1 MGTYKYAL
9 YLPFV
14 AVLALGLDDADQWCA
29 HMLAIA
35 ALRYVQAWVWN
46 LLSRNHSI
54 SGHTRIQG
62 KGVDFKQIDREDNWD
77 DYIILQARARPCS
90 KPQTPSRSLRN
101 ALHLSSNSPL
111 PSHPIGLRAPT
122 ALPGSPIGA
131 TNAAP
136 VRAPTAVRCDG
147 GARDALPL
155 LLERRM
161 PRVPRLPARRRQG
174 LFCVPAPEFLRPAV
188 HTCGGPRQCGP
199 CGSAACMAPRGSRGG
214 CGRVCDAPSR
224 QPPSPS
230 CTAWTRLVLLPVLT
244 GHVSTF
250 SPY

>member
-90 KPQTPSRSLRN
+90 KPQTP
-101 ALHLSSNSPL
+101 
-111 PSHPIGLRAPT
+111 
-122 ALPGSPIGA
+122 
-131 TNAAP
+131 
-136 VRAPTAVRCDG
+136 
-147 GARDALPL
+147 
-155 LLERRM
+155 
-161 PRVPRLPARRRQG
+161 
-174 LFCVPAPEFLRPAV
+174 
-188 HTCGGPRQCGP
+188 
-199 CGSAACMAPRGSRGG
+199 
-214 CGRVCDAPSR
+214 
-224 QPPSPS
+224 
-230 CTAWTRLVLLPVLT
+230 
-244 GHVSTF
+244 
-250 SPY
+250 